1 MGGNLNIINQWG
13 NHKKW
18 GGGGDQIFKVQWGEA
33 KKGDTI
39 FDLKFSVG
47 ELGGNYETIN
57 YFENFLKA
65 LIKSFSA
72 KSAA

>member
-39 FDLKFSVG
+39 FDLNLVWGSL
-47 ELGGNYETIN
+47 EETMK
-57 YFENFLKA
+57 L
-65 LIKSFSA
+65 
-72 KSAA
+72 